1 MAERMTI
8 RHLEIFAAVCD
19 AGGVSAAARELR
31 VSQPSVSQAVR
42 DLEERFGVR
51 LFDRLAR
58 RMVPTEAGRRLLAHA
73 RGVLADLGE
82 LERSMG
88 EGAVATLRLASSI
101 TCGTCH
107 LPGMLARLAEAAPDV
122 RALVRVEDSRAVERD
137 VASGE
142 ADLGLIEGLVHE
154 PELAAEPFA
163 RDELVVVG
171 PPGRRG
177 ERLSAAGLAAE
188 RLILRERGSGV
199 RELLE
204 AALTERGLAARAEWE
219 SVSTEAIKAAV
230 SSGLGVSVLPAALAE
245 REVAE
250 GRLAPLAVEGLE
262 LGRELLVVRHRRRS
276 VSPAMAAFLGAAGV
290 GGRA

>member
-19 AGGVSAAARELR
+19 VGGVSAAARELR

-177 ERLSAAGLAAE
+177 ERLSA
-188 RLILRERGSGV
+188 
-199 RELLE
+199 
-204 AALTERGLAARAEWE
+204 
-219 SVSTEAIKAAV
+219 
-230 SSGLGVSVLPAALAE
+230 
-245 REVAE
+245 
-250 GRLAPLAVEGLE
+250 
-262 LGRELLVVRHRRRS
+262 
-276 VSPAMAAFLGAAGV
+276 
-290 GGRA
+290 GGRAA